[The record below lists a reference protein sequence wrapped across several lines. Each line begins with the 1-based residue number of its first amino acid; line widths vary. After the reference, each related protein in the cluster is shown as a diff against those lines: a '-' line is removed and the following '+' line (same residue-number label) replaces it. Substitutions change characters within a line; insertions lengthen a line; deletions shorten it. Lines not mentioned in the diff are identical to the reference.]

1 MYLISD
7 TLNISIYTISLM
19 FVLVNL
25 FGLKRRSV
33 FSYEGV
39 QNVFFVPIRL
49 AAITSGDAVIG
60 MVTIGVHTAHS
71 SP

>member
-1 MYLISD
+1 
-7 TLNISIYTISLM
+7 M